1 MNKSLWQCGSLKS
14 LAEIHISDYT
24 HPFEALYEYTKNLED
39 SPALANLIYIEF
51 LPKTK
56 TILIYGNGKGLD
68 IPMLDTMQNNIA
80 VSSKGPT
87 HHGVGIL
94 SFIRFATKMTL
105 FSRKN
110 GIISVLS
117 CACDGKDIVSET
129 GNARE
134 LDPIEDRE
142 YEKYYRKLNKFQN
155 EDGTLTV
162 LEGVGQYESEKFKFL
177 FNMEDVFKEKDFISW
192 AQEKYGFS
200 LTDHQYF
207 LKKDETK
214 KLTPIKAK
222 VGIGKK
228 ITFNIPS
235 EKHPYK
241 KNVFELD
248 NRFFDLSISGEFH
261 VSGSNTGDIRISENH
276 QNSLPI
282 KDAIR
287 GKKLAWDGVYKNP
300 NFTQY
305 INGFIDFKVKPLDG
319 GEGINAFTGT
329 RSALVIDGPFGD
341 CLCNVLLHADLEI
354 LRPAIIEFIGRK
366 DNKLDT
372 KYEKRS
378 RSLQNDIEDL
388 FRERQDIFGSIIVT
402 KSQGPVVAT
411 HVSCPRCKTGG
422 IPNRRKNMEEVLED
436 HKIGTIYAPDDLPIY
451 YCGSCGTRWPK
462 RNYTSPDLSVIE
474 SNAGQP
480 QTKPI
485 YSKPEPINGVARRRC
500 RGFGFTLQITPFQQ
514 GDTRRTTVLRDIVK
528 VNRSHQDFVKLEN
541 EGTSRDLYIYE
552 RYLALEAIIEYEL
565 ADRNKTEILLKLNE
579 CLATMFV
586 FLLTRK
592 REDKLKEEA
601 ENDSSEPAVK
611 SEPVPVLEP
620 KISRPVPKTV
630 QDLKNKF
637 NNR

>member
-1 MNKSLWQCGSLKS
+1 MQTLK
-14 LAEIHISDYT
+14 
-24 HPFEALYEYTKNLED
+24 F
-39 SPALANLIYIEF
+39 
-51 LPKTK
+51 
-56 TILIYGNGKGLD
+56 
-68 IPMLDTMQNNIA
+68 
-80 VSSKGPT
+80 
-87 HHGVGIL
+87 
-94 SFIRFATKMTL
+94 
-105 FSRKN
+105 
-110 GIISVLS
+110 
-117 CACDGKDIVSET
+117 
-129 GNARE
+129 
-134 LDPIEDRE
+134 
-142 YEKYYRKLNKFQN
+142 
-155 EDGTLTV
+155 
-162 LEGVGQYESEKFKFL
+162 
-177 FNMEDVFKEKDFISW
+177 
-192 AQEKYGFS
+192 
-200 LTDHQYF
+200 
-207 LKKDETK
+207 
-214 KLTPIKAK
+214 
-222 VGIGKK
+222 
-228 ITFNIPS
+228 
-235 EKHPYK
+235 
-241 KNVFELD
+241 
-248 NRFFDLSISGEFH
+248 
-261 VSGSNTGDIRISENH
+261 
-276 QNSLPI
+276 
-282 KDAIR
+282 
-287 GKKLAWDGVYKNP
+287 
-300 NFTQY
+300 
-305 INGFIDFKVKPLDG
+305 
-319 GEGINAFTGT
+319 
-329 RSALVIDGPFGD
+329 
-341 CLCNVLLHADLEI
+341 

>member
-1 MNKSLWQCGSLKS
+1 MNENRSLWQCGSLKNII
-14 LAEIHISDYT
+14 EIHISDYT

-39 SPALANLIYIEF
+39 PPAFANLIYLEW

-56 TILIYGNGKGLD
+56 TILVYGNGKGLD
-68 IPMLDTMQNNIA
+68 IPTLDLMQKNVA
-80 VSSKGPT
+80 VSSKGVT

-94 SFIRFATKMTL
+94 SFIRFATKMTI
-105 FSRKN
+105 FSRKK
-110 GIISVLS
+110 GVISVLS
-117 CACDGKDIVSET
+117 CVCDGKDIVSET
-129 GNARE
+129 GNTRE
-134 LDPIEDRE
+134 LDPTEDRE
-142 YEKYYRKLNKFQN
+142 YEKYYRKLNKFQD

-162 LEGVGQYESEKFKFL
+162 LEGVGQYKSERFDFR
-177 FNMEDVFKEKDFISW
+177 FNMEDVFKEKEFTSW

-200 LTDHQYF
+200 LIDHQYF
-207 LKKDETK
+207 LKVDETK
-214 KLTPIKAK
+214 RLTPIKAK
-222 VGIGKK
+222 VGTGKK

-235 EKHPYK
+235 EKYPYK
-241 KNVFELD
+241 KSVFELD
-248 NRFFDLSISGEFH
+248 GRFFDLSLSGEFH
-261 VSGSNTGDIRISENH
+261 VSSSNTGDIRISENH

-300 NFTQY
+300 DFTQY
-305 INGFIDFKVKPLDG
+305 INGIIDFKVKPLDG
-319 GEGINAFTGT
+319 GDGINAFTGT

-341 CLCNVLLHADLEI
+341 CLCNLLLYADLEI
-354 LRPAIIEFIGRK
+354 LRPAIIDFIGRK

-378 RSLQNDIEDL
+378 RNLQTDIEDL
-388 FRERQDIFGSIIVT
+388 FRERQDIFGSIIAT
-402 KSQGPVVAT
+402 KSQGPVFST
-411 HVSCPRCKTGG
+411 HVTCPRCKTDG
-422 IPNRRKNMEEVLED
+422 IPNRRKNMKEVLED
-436 HKIGTIYAPDDLPIY
+436 HKTGTLYAPDDLPIY

-462 RNYTSPDLSVIE
+462 RSYTAPDFSVTE
-474 SNAGQP
+474 SNAGQS

-485 YSKPEPINGVARRRC
+485 YSKPESTNGVARRRC

-514 GDTRRTTVLRDIVK
+514 SDTRRITVLRDIVK
-528 VNRSHQDFVKLEN
+528 VNRSHPDFLKIEN

-565 ADRNKTEILLKLNE
+565 ADKNKAEILLKLNE

-592 REDKLKEEA
+592 REDKLKSKEET
-601 ENDSSEPAVK
+601 ESDLLPE
-611 SEPVPVLEP
+611 PVLES
-620 KISRPVPKTV
+620 KTPVQPVQKSTV